1 MISTHKL
8 SPIRSEKV
16 PLITKIAF
24 GSGDLGTAITA
35 GILGFFRLIFMTDV
49 AGLNPATAGTI
60 LLIGRVWDAIND
72 PIIGTI
78 SDRLNT
84 RWGRRRP
91 MFLFGALPLA
101 LTFVLLFIVPPFDA
115 SGKFWYYVAVSFF
128 FDTFYTIVN
137 TPYTALTPELTRD
150 YNERTSLN
158 SYRFAFSIVG
168 SLVAVIGHQ
177 VITGLYGADKQ
188 TGFFMSA
195 LILGIFSGLP
205 YLFAFWG
212 TYERPELRDPQEK
225 NLSFLEGLRIT
236 FSNKAFLNVVGIYL
250 MSWLTLQAVQTILA
264 YYLIYWLRRE
274 SLQLP
279 VILGVQVSA
288 FVWLFIWSKVSNRIG
303 KKKTYAIGMS
313 VWIVVLL
320 GLFSLPRDTSDGIVI
335 TLGAL
340 AGVGVAIA
348 YLVPWAMLPDVIEL
362 DELKTGQRREG
373 VYYGYFALLQK
384 FGIAVG
390 SWLIGQ
396 MLSVAGYI
404 TPPAGITTP
413 IIQPDAVLTAI
424 RLWIGPI
431 PAVILIA
438 GIVLAL
444 KFPITKEQHEQT
456 MAELAKRRAMKP

>member
-1 MISTHKL
+1 
-8 SPIRSEKV
+8 
-16 PLITKIAF
+16 
-24 GSGDLGTAITA
+24 
-35 GILGFFRLIFMTDV
+35 MTDV

-60 LLIGRVWDAIND
+60 LLIGRVWDAVND

-101 LTFVLLFIVPPFDA
+101 LSFVLLFIVPPFDA
-115 SGKFWYYVAVSFF
+115 SGKFWYYVVVSFF

-177 VITGLYGADKQ
+177 VITGMYGADKQ

-195 LILGIFSGLP
+195 LILGVFSGLP

-212 TYERPELRDPQEK
+212 TYERPELRDPQEE
-225 NLSFLEGLRIT
+225 NIPFFEGLRLT
-236 FSNKAFLNVVGIYL
+236 FNNKAFLNVVGIYL

-413 IIQPDAVLTAI
+413 ITQPDAVLTAI
-424 RLWIGPI
+424 RLLIGPI

-456 MAELAKRRAMKP
+456 MAELAKRRAVKP

>member
-60 LLIGRVWDAIND
+60 LMIGRVWDAVND

-101 LTFVLLFIVPPFDA
+101 LSFVLLFIVPPFDA
-115 SGKFWYYVAVSFF
+115 SGKFWYYVVVSFF

-177 VITGLYGADKQ
+177 VITGMYGADKQ

-195 LILGIFSGLP
+195 LILGVFSGVP

-212 TYERPELRDPQEK
+212 TYERPELRDPQEE
-225 NLSFLEGLRIT
+225 NIPFFEGLRLT
-236 FSNKAFLNVVGIYL
+236 FNNKAFLNVVGIYL

-313 VWIVVLL
+313 VWIIVLL

-413 IIQPDAVLTAI
+413 ITQPDAVLTAI
-424 RLWIGPI
+424 RLLIGPI

>member
-1 MISTHKL
+1 
-8 SPIRSEKV
+8 
-16 PLITKIAF
+16 
-24 GSGDLGTAITA
+24 
-35 GILGFFRLIFMTDV
+35 MTDV

-115 SGKFWYYVAVSFF
+115 SGKFWYYVVASFF

-177 VITGLYGADKQ
+177 VITGMYGADKQ

-212 TYERPELRDPQEK
+212 TYERPELRDPQEE
-225 NLSFLEGLRIT
+225 NIPFFEGLRLT
-236 FSNKAFLNVVGIYL
+236 FNNKAFLNVVGIYL

-264 YYLIYWLRRE
+264 YYLIYWLQRE

-313 VWIVVLL
+313 VWIIVLL

-413 IIQPDAVLTAI
+413 ITQPDAVLTAI
-424 RLWIGPI
+424 RLLIGPI

-456 MAELAKRRAMKP
+456 MAELAKRRAVKP

>member
-16 PLITKIAF
+16 PFITKIAF

-115 SGKFWYYVAVSFF
+115 SGKFWYYVVASFF

-177 VITGLYGADKQ
+177 VITGMYGADKQ

-212 TYERPELRDPQEK
+212 TYERPELRDPQEE
-225 NLSFLEGLRIT
+225 NIPFFEGLRLT
-236 FSNKAFLNVVGIYL
+236 FNNKAFLNVVGIYL

-264 YYLIYWLRRE
+264 YYLIYWLQRE

-313 VWIVVLL
+313 VWIIVLL

-413 IIQPDAVLTAI
+413 ITQPDAVLTAI
-424 RLWIGPI
+424 RLLIGPI

-456 MAELAKRRAMKP
+456 MAELAKRRAVKP

>member
-91 MFLFGALPLA
+91 MFLLGALPLA
-101 LTFVLLFIVPPFDA
+101 LSFVLLFIVPPFDA
-115 SGKFWYYVAVSFF
+115 NGKFWYYVVVSFF

-177 VITGLYGADKQ
+177 VITGMYGTDKQ

-195 LILGIFSGLP
+195 LILGVFSGLP

-212 TYERPELRDPQEK
+212 TYERPELRDPQEE
-225 NLSFLEGLRIT
+225 NIPFLEGLRLT
-236 FSNKAFLNVVGIYL
+236 FNNKAFLNVVGIYL

-413 IIQPDAVLTAI
+413 ITQPDAVLTAI
-424 RLWIGPI
+424 RLLIGPI

-456 MAELAKRRAMKP
+456 MAELAKRRAVKP